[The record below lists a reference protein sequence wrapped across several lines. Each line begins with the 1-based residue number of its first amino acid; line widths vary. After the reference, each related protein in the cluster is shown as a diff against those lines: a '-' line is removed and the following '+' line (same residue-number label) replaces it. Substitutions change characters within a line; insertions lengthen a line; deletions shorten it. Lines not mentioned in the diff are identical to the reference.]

1 MAAPEHVARL
11 DIVEHEVKGLKEVIG
26 QVVIGLNSLKEAV
39 LTIPKHSSWLDQG
52 KVIAI
57 TVTVYTAIMGLAN
70 GWYDAHAFADR
81 ANITRVDDRTRD
93 VDVLRYRL
101 EILEKEFVKKTP

>member
-39 LTIPKHSSWLDQG
+39 LTIPKQSSWLDQG

-70 GWYDAHAFADR
+70 GWYDSRALADR
-81 ANITRVDDRTRD
+81 ASISRVDDRTHD
-93 VDVLRYRL
+93 VDVMRYRIEL
-101 EILEKEFVKKTP
+101 LEKEIAKKSP